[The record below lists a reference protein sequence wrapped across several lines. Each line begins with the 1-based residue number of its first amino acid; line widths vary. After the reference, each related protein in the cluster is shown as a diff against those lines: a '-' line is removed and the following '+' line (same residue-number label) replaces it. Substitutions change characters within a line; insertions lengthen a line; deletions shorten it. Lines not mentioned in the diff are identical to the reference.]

1 MNPVQISARGM
12 DPERL
17 RRKFGDQISFWGGG
31 VDTQHVLPFAK
42 TEEVAEHV
50 KKLIKIFTQRGGYI
64 RISTQHTIGLCIYVK
79 IW

>member
-17 RRKFGDQISFWGGG
+17 KREFGDQISFWGGG

-50 KKLIKIFTQRGGYI
+50 KKLIKIFTQRGGYVYASVHNI
-64 RISTQHTIGLCIYVK
+64 QLVCVFM
-79 IW
+79 